1 MRLEAPGR
9 DYRRYQMEEYGGVDV
24 RLYRIPDPMAF
35 LRQQKNLHRIV
46 VQPQYLG
53 DGLNNTLTWLWDNW
67 YGKSRR
73 VMQRTFSSQSRQNV
87 TQALPELQLGNA
99 IVKPSRYV
107 QNSQFSPLKKYPLVE
122 QFRYPL
128 WQAKPVEPQQGVKLE
143 GASSNFISPQPGN
156 IYIPLGK
163 QEPGLYLVEAMV
175 GGYRATTVVFVSD
188 TVALSKVSGN
198 ELLVWTA
205 GKKQGEAKPGSEILW
220 TDGLGVMTRGVTDG
234 SGTLQLQHISPERSY
249 ILGKDAEGGVF
260 VSENFFYESE
270 IYNTRLYI
278 FTDRP
283 LYRAGDRV
291 DVKVMGRE
299 FHDPLHSSPI
309 VSAPAKLSV
318 LDANGSLLQTV
329 NVTLDARNGGQ
340 GSFRLPEN
348 AVAGG
353 YELRLAYRKQV
364 YSSSFRVANYIKPHF
379 EIGLALDK
387 KEFKTGEAVSG
398 KLQLLYPDGEPVK
411 DARVQLSLRAQQLSM
426 VGNDLRYAGRFPVS
440 MEGSETVSDDNG
452 HVALNLPSLTTLKPE
467 TSVTVKSLL
476 DSLATLPAQNKAQ
489 EVLLDVVLDEAKI
502 GVASMLGSRVR
513 VKTWSWFADDKQEI
527 RQGGFAGWLT
537 DGTPLWVTGS
547 GTSKTVLTRYA
558 TALNRVLPVPTQVA
572 SGQCVLVDLFARYP
586 LKKVTEEKSTTAVK
600 LGVLNGRYRVTFA
613 NGNHMT
619 FVSHGETTLLTVKGK
634 LKLQSHLD
642 REEYVARVLDREAK
656 STPPEAAKAM
666 TVAIRT
672 FLQQNADREGDCLTI
687 PDSSATQRVSASPA
701 TTGART
707 MTAWTQD
714 LIYAGDPV
722 HYHGSRATEGTLSW
736 RHATAQAGQG
746 ERYDQILAFAYPDNS
761 LSRWGAPR
769 STCQLLPKAKAWLA
783 KKMPQWRRILQ
794 GETGYNEPDVF
805 AVCRLVSG
813 FPYTDRQ
820 QKRLFIRNFFTLQ
833 DRLDLTHEYL
843 HLAFD
848 GYPTGLD
855 ENYIETLTRQLLMD

>member
-99 IVKPSRYV
+99 IIKPSRYV
-107 QNSQFSPLKKYPLVE
+107 QNNQFSPLKKYPLVE

-220 TDGLGVMTRGVTDG
+220 TDGLGVMTCGVTDG

-426 VGNDLRYAGRFPVS
+426 VALCRTFPGVAGR
-440 MEGSETVSDDNG
+440 
-452 HVALNLPSLTTLKPE
+452 
-467 TSVTVKSLL
+467 
-476 DSLATLPAQNKAQ
+476 Q
-489 EVLLDVVLDEAKI
+489 
-502 GVASMLGSRVR
+502 
-513 VKTWSWFADDKQEI
+513 
-527 RQGGFAGWLT
+527 
-537 DGTPLWVTGS
+537 
-547 GTSKTVLTRYA
+547 
-558 TALNRVLPVPTQVA
+558 
-572 SGQCVLVDLFARYP
+572 
-586 LKKVTEEKSTTAVK
+586 
-600 LGVLNGRYRVTFA
+600 
-613 NGNHMT
+613 
-619 FVSHGETTLLTVKGK
+619 
-634 LKLQSHLD
+634 
-642 REEYVARVLDREAK
+642 
-656 STPPEAAKAM
+656 
-666 TVAIRT
+666 
-672 FLQQNADREGDCLTI
+672 
-687 PDSSATQRVSASPA
+687 
-701 TTGART
+701 
-707 MTAWTQD
+707 
-714 LIYAGDPV
+714 
-722 HYHGSRATEGTLSW
+722 
-736 RHATAQAGQG
+736 
-746 ERYDQILAFAYPDNS
+746 
-761 LSRWGAPR
+761 
-769 STCQLLPKAKAWLA
+769 
-783 KKMPQWRRILQ
+783 
-794 GETGYNEPDVF
+794 
-805 AVCRLVSG
+805 
-813 FPYTDRQ
+813 
-820 QKRLFIRNFFTLQ
+820 
-833 DRLDLTHEYL
+833 
-843 HLAFD
+843 
-848 GYPTGLD
+848 
-855 ENYIETLTRQLLMD
+855 